1 MTELT
6 RNDLDSHDWTARA
19 SEALIPQK
27 SCHPDRCNPVRKAE
41 QLRVA
46 AEMKK
51 LLMSEEPKGVP
62 KVAG

>member
-27 SCHPDRCNPVRKAE
+27 SCHPDRCDPRP
-41 QLRVA
+41 
-46 AEMKK
+46 
-51 LLMSEEPKGVP
+51 SEKPNNFALP
-62 KVAG
+62 QR